1 MNVALIPKCP
11 YIAGAMFGRLFANP
25 SKSVPHDLYGRVVTQ
40 SRMTVFYEELRIPDT
55 VAGRYDILSL
65 HLFLLSHALTK
76 FDNPLAGPLNQEIFD
91 IFTANIDDALRQL
104 GIGDTSVPKRKKRL
118 IHQFYGHIGAF
129 EHLLENRDETNLCN
143 QVDARFYGS
152 ADHARA
158 VILARYMIAA
168 NKKLLAT
175 SFDEILHGRF
185 DWPDSVVQ
193 WEDRV
198 RQ

>member
-1 MNVALIPKCP
+1 MNVALFSKCP
-11 YIAGAMFGRLFANP
+11 YIAEAMFGRLFANP

-40 SRMTVFYEELRIPDT
+40 SRKTVFYEELGIPDT
-55 VAGRYDILSL
+55 VSGRYDILSL

-91 IFTANIDDALRQL
+91 IFTTNIDDALRQL

-118 IHQFYGHIGAF
+118 IHQFYGHISAF
-129 EHLLENRDETNLCN
+129 ERVLEDCDEMNLCK

-152 ADHARA
+152 ADQASA
-158 VILARYMIAA
+158 DALARYMIAA
-168 NKKLLAT
+168 NNKLLAT
-175 SFDEILHGRF
+175 PFDEILQGRF

-193 WEDRV
+193 WEEGV